1 MLLYLAGTTYGCW
14 AHLAAGVREGRN
26 QYSRA
31 VGISAEDPF
40 SAIYRSEPER
50 LLFMRGLQETWSLC
64 GGRVLTAFDLSR
76 FRVICDLGGGS
87 GALAQEAA
95 RLYPGSSVCVFDL
108 PDVIAAARTH
118 FLSPGARPSVRFV
131 AGDFFRSRL
140 PRADLFILARVLHDW
155 ADGACVELLGRLH
168 RACRPGG
175 VPEGHKDV
183 LGPAGQ
189 VGSGGGSQGH
199 GDRLAGQ
206 LGWGSRWGRRVYEGV
221 IEPASKVESRG
232 VTAGSQ
238 GLMGSQCATAGY
250 RACRPGGAL
259 LLVEAVLAKGGAGP
273 LRSLLLSLNMML
285 QAEGWE
291 RQASDYRNLATRAGF
306 PRLQLRRPGGP
317 YHAMLARRG
326 PRPGIITGV
335 GSNTTGTGSF
345 VTGIRRDVPGARSDA
360 AGTGSGTGNTGSGIM
375 LQGETLESEVSAPQ
389 AGSDV
394 GGAGNEPRSGTL
406 KQGDWK

>member
-1 MLLYLAGTTYGCW
+1 M
-14 AHLAAGVREGRN
+14 
-26 QYSRA
+26 
-31 VGISAEDPF
+31 
-40 SAIYRSEPER
+40 
-50 LLFMRGLQETWSLC
+50 
-64 GGRVLTAFDLSR
+64 
-76 FRVICDLGGGS
+76 
-87 GALAQEAA
+87 
-95 RLYPGSSVCVFDL
+95 
-108 PDVIAAARTH
+108 
-118 FLSPGARPSVRFV
+118 
-131 AGDFFRSRL
+131 
-140 PRADLFILARVLHDW
+140 
-155 ADGACVELLGRLH
+155 ELLGRLH

-250 RACRPGGAL
+250 RACRPGGVGGHGGIPGGSSDHGVGGRCRRACRTGGVRGCLGWGWTAGVTEVKLMSPGGHRGHGVSHRSQWSGQLRIPYPTGGAL

-375 LQGETLESEVSAPQ
+375 PSATGE
-389 AGSDV
+389 
-394 GGAGNEPRSGTL
+394 
-406 KQGDWK
+406 